1 MPYTTEWD
9 WPPRQ
14 LKRFPPPLNDLR
26 SDHVTDDTASR
37 RPDVMA
43 PRGANGRARV
53 VWPLAIGGPKLVM
66 LLSAASA
73 VAAAM
78 WGLSGILR

>member
-14 LKRFPPPLNDLR
+14 LKRSSPPLNDLR
-26 SDHVTDDTASR
+26 SDHVADDTASR
-37 RPDVMA
+37 RSDVMA
-43 PRGANGRARV
+43 PRRANGRARI
-53 VWPLAIGGPKLVM
+53 VWPVAIGGPKLVV

-73 VAAAM
+73 VAAAV